1 MIEINKSAERL
12 IVALDV
18 EDFKEAQEIVKRL
31 RGDVGF
37 FKIGFSL
44 FIRYGHEIVKM
55 VQDLGSK
62 VFLDL
67 KLHDIPK
74 TVERATKAILDL
86 KISMF
91 TLHTLGG
98 KEMLRVVSE
107 TISKAKIK
115 EEPLSLGVT
124 ILTSLEEKSLR
135 EELGIN
141 KNIEEAVLDLAT
153 MAKNENLK
161 GVVASPLEVKKIKA
175 HLGKEF
181 IVVCPGIRL
190 KSSLDDQKDNELPG
204 SKVQELKLEE
214 LELGKIRPKKVLDDQ
229 RRTNSAYQA
238 IKDGADFIVVG
249 RPILESLDL
258 MATVEKFFQEIEKG
272 FQERGSFKDT

>member
-190 KSSLDDQKDNELPG
+190 K
-204 SKVQELKLEE
+204 
-214 LELGKIRPKKVLDDQ
+214 KVLDDQ